1 MVENKYQIRI
11 IFYKL
16 YGMSIHPKRKTKG
29 KKKKKNHY
37 NEYDEASVIW

>member
-29 KKKKKNHY
+29 KKKKKIIITNMMRL
-37 NEYDEASVIW
+37 A